1 MHERFM
7 RFAKLH
13 CVRVLSTKKGRGQ
26 QYMISIF
33 GGQSY
38 LINIKMK
45 MTIYVAIP
53 TYLPATMLS

>member
-1 MHERFM
+1 MYERFM

-13 CVRVLSTKKGRGQ
+13 CVRVLPMKKGRGQ